1 MSTRSPLTAASSALL
16 RYTYDT
22 FFDICTPSDGRPIYD
37 SCVASLHRPSLL
49 SSTATLYRLE
59 GHGESSLA
67 YSPVASSYQ
76 CTQPS
81 PEPHEVTPQRQMP
94 RSHLRTSSAFALS
107 CHFRRRRA
115 LFGLYGSATGH
126 DRRLCLVWLGP
137 KPLAALEA
145 VVSIY
150 AAPRAVLSR

>member
-37 SCVASLHRPSLL
+37 SCVASLHRPYLL
-49 SSTATLYRLE
+49 SSTATLYRHE

-81 PEPHEVTPQRQMP
+81 PEPHEVTPNARCPAPIFGPLQLSLYHAISGDGGRCSAYMGAPLDMIEDCVWSGWGQN
-94 RSHLRTSSAFALS
+94 HLRL
-107 CHFRRRRA
+107 
-115 LFGLYGSATGH
+115 
-126 DRRLCLVWLGP
+126 W
-137 KPLAALEA
+137 KQ
-145 VVSIY
+145 
-150 AAPRAVLSR
+150 